1 MISTENKETIFTSE
15 AFTYITGENS
25 IYVEC
30 TVQVCLAS
38 DSTTPCSLCLEHSN
52 RKRRE
57 VTMDD
62 EQSTEQTTIIKSPI
76 FYIVD
81 KGTISFHLL

>member
-1 MISTENKETIFTSE
+1 MSGDS
-15 AFTYITGENS
+15 S

-30 TVQVCLAS
+30 TILVCLAS
-38 DSTTPCSLCLEHSN
+38 DSTKPCSLCLGNVN

-57 VTMDD
+57 ATMDD
-62 EQSTEQTTIIKSPI
+62 EQSTEQTTIIKSPV

-81 KGTISFHLL
+81 KGTNPFHLLIINNYKTSP